1 MYFICNNHTL
11 SSIFIQNNKNDN
23 SSKKSNDSKD
33 IYSYQGNEV
42 MMITV
47 F

>member
-1 MYFICNNHTL
+1 MI
-11 SSIFIQNNKNDN
+11 IQNNKNDN

-42 MMITV
+42 MIVTV
-47 F
+47 LKLK